1 MPGNSGVST
10 GISAGIKK
18 ISTSKIKK
26 FKINKGG
33 LMARGNTIDN
43 RVSEIKQ

>member
-1 MPGNSGVST
+1 MGS
-10 GISAGIKK
+10 KK
-18 ISTSKIKK
+18 IITSKVKK

-43 RVSEIKQ
+43 RISDIVKPSLSNA